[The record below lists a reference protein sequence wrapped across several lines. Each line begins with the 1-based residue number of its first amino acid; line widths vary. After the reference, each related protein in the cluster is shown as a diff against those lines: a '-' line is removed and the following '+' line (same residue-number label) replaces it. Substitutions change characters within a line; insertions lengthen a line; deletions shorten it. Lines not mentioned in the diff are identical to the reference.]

1 VESLYDFLNQNS
13 LYIVMLIV
21 LLVWIGIFLFLY
33 KLDKKVKKIEE
44 RTNL

>member
-1 VESLYDFLNQNS
+1 MESLYDFLNKNS

-21 LLVWIGIFLFLY
+21 LLVWIGIFLFVY

-44 RTNL
+44 KTNL

>member
-1 VESLYDFLNQNS
+1 MESLYDFLNQNS

>member
-1 VESLYDFLNQNS
+1 VEGLYNFLNQNS

-21 LLVWIGIFLFLY
+21 LLVWIGIFLFVY

-44 RTNL
+44 RINL

>member
-1 VESLYDFLNQNS
+1 MEGLYNFLNQNS

-21 LLVWIGIFLFLY
+21 LLVWIGIFLFVY

-44 RTNL
+44 RINL